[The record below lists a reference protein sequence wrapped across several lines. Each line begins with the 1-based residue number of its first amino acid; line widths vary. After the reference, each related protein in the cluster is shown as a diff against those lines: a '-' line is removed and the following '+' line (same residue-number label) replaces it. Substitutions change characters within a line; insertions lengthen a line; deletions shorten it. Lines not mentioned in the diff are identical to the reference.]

1 MHALIPHEYK
11 YSWVFWRGKKEAWF
25 GAGTYMNSIACKI
38 LIYLKFISFAK
49 FAKPHYV
56 ILQAKQIFVD
66 LSYWFN
72 ILKETIRYLFV

>member
-1 MHALIPHEYK
+1 
-11 YSWVFWRGKKEAWF
+11 
-25 GAGTYMNSIACKI
+25 MNSIACRI